1 MTVSFL
7 PSAEKQFLKLDKAVQ
22 RRIQKYILE
31 LQELHDPRVR
41 GKALIGNLEGLWS
54 YRVGDY
60 RIVCKIMD
68 QQLVIFVVEI
78 GHRREIYK
86 D

>member
-31 LQELHDPRVR
+31 LQELHDPRVG
-41 GKALIGNLEGLWS
+41 GKALVGRLEGLWR

>member
-7 PSAEKQFLKLDKAVQ
+7 PSAEKQFLKLDKTIQ

-31 LQELHDPRVR
+31 LQELRDPRVR
-41 GKALIGNLEGLWS
+41 GKALVGNLEGLWR